1 MENEKERQDA
11 AQPQEAQETAAQ
23 GASKPMSLL
32 DIIKRELSNTW
43 KRVVWWYIVRFM
55 NKKVKELQTG
65 GFTFVFRKYTVTIKT
80 DNDFWSVKFRS
91 DFIASPM
98 LFYIAEKNDL
108 NGLFGYAV
116 KLYEISNFMCRD
128 QGFLDGL
135 DRELN
140 KYVKRLSKKAET
152 VANQVS
158 PEQEEGDEALMRDSA
173 KYNKKD
179 KRKRAQDREVM
190 REVVSEFK
198 GKAEKAE

>member
-11 AQPQEAQETAAQ
+11 AQPQEAQSAGAQ
-23 GASKPMSLL
+23 DASKPKSLL
-32 DIIKRELSNTW
+32 DIIKRKLSSTW
-43 KRVVWWYIVRFM
+43 KRVVWWYIVHFM
-55 NKKVKELQTG
+55 NSKVKELQTG

-80 DNDFWSVKFRS
+80 DNDFWSIKFRS

-152 VANQVS
+152 VASQVS
-158 PEQEEGDEALMRDSA
+158 PEQEEGDAALMRDAA
-173 KYNKKD
+173 KYNKND

-198 GKAEKAE
+198 GKTAKEE